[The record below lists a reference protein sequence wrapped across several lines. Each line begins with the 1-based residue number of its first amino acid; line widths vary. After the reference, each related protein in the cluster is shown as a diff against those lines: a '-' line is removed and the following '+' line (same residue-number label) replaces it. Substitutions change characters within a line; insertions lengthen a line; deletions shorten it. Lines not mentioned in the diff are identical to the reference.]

1 MRGLIIGIDAYQYYK
16 PLKGA
21 VADARDIESALRNVG
36 TKDVVTLIDAAAD
49 RAGVIR
55 EMDRLVTRTQ
65 ANDLV
70 LLSIAG
76 HGAQEPERVKGS
88 EPDGME
94 NVFLLPGFQPSPTGS
109 QQRVLGR
116 EFNHFIKQLEFKGAR
131 VVFVADTCHGGGMV
145 RDIDPRAE
153 EMSFRQ
159 VPSYRLT
166 ADLLT
171 PVTTSTETYLTEL
184 DFDRTDFLAA
194 VDRRT
199 KAPEVS
205 IPGVQGLRG
214 ALSYSIAR
222 AIEGNA
228 DADGNGIVT
237 VKELFTNVRQ
247 VVYQLSN
254 QRQNIVT
261 VSSPSRNPDSDVVF
275 QYRGISVV
283 GVAEG
288 RTTVTPPQPQQPQP
302 LPPVVPASP
311 VRPVKIAALDN
322 NRAHFTGV
330 NPRDAS
336 VEVVAPIDNPDIIW
350 DPKSRDVISWGD
362 VVAYQID
369 KTDLASVIERTAAV
383 RELKQMAIK
392 APQVIKIGP
401 NDSLHR
407 NQSMI
412 QVEVSGRGRAR
423 GHSDRHHGRWNHTS
437 PLSRPVR
444 CSDFADARFAFP
456 GPGGSTIRSRPDC
469 GDHVLATHERART
482 SHRPAPP
489 PSGCYAGDQ
498 NDPTLRA
505 ARCADRLSR
514 AVYRSLGPIG
524 ATGNDIVPDATRLF
538 GRAICAFLDLSAG
551 DRAGRRQLAIG
562 PHHRWINDTDT
573 AAVHRKS
580 TAVQGRAVGT
590 RHTTRFAAWAQRR
603 RPRCTRDIAEFGAA
617 ERAAWSS
624 AGRDFSPGWT
634 PLSTPSGHGMP
645 VVANPAELSIE
656 MLPET
661 SIAIGSRVSFRI
673 SAKKPGYLILVDVD
687 STGKL
692 TQIYPSPASLMA
704 GRGKPNANFV
714 KPGKPIQIPSPLE
727 PYAGFEF
734 VASPPPGTAMVVAIL
749 CDQSVQMVDLPDIP
763 GSLAG
768 QTAALA
774 LLSKLAGE
782 LRIPSARY
790 DEGRLQRPT
799 WSLSARFYEIRQTP
813 D

>member
-1 MRGLIIGIDAYQYYK
+1 MRSLLLRYSAHLLAALLLTTGVEAADNPVLQAGAGGEVRGLIIGIDAYQYYK

-116 EFNHFIKQLEFKGAR
+116 EFNHFIKQLESKGAR

-350 DPKSRDVISWGD
+350 DPTSRDVISWGD

-383 RELKQMAIK
+383 RELKQMATK

-412 QVEVSGRGRAR
+412 QVEVSG
-423 GHSDRHHGRWNHTS
+423 
-437 PLSRPVR
+437 V
-444 CSDFADARFAFP
+444 
-456 GPGGSTIRSRPDC
+456 
-469 GDHVLATHERART
+469 
-482 SHRPAPP
+482 
-489 PSGCYAGDQ
+489 
-498 NDPTLRA
+498 
-505 ARCADRLSR
+505 
-514 AVYRSLGPIG
+514 
-524 ATGNDIVPDATRLF
+524 
-538 GRAICAFLDLSAG
+538 
-551 DRAGRRQLAIG
+551 
-562 PHHRWINDTDT
+562 
-573 AAVHRKS
+573 
-580 TAVQGRAVGT
+580 
-590 RHTTRFAAWAQRR
+590 
-603 RPRCTRDIAEFGAA
+603 A
-617 ERAAWSS
+617 ERAVILIDITGDGTIQVLYPVQSDAPISRTPDLRFPVRVGRPFGADQIVVITSS
-624 AGRDFSPGWT
+624 QRMKELEQVIGQLHRRRGAMQVIKMIQRYAPRD
-634 PLSTPSGHGMP
+634 
-645 VVANPAELSIE
+645 AR
-656 MLPET
+656 
-661 SIAIGSRVSFRI
+661 IGSVGLF
-673 SAKKPGYLILVDVD
+673 
-687 STGKL
+687 
-692 TQIYPSPASLMA
+692 
-704 GRGKPNANFV
+704 
-714 KPGKPIQIPSPLE
+714 
-727 PYAGFEF
+727 
-734 VASPPPGTAMVVAIL
+734 TA
-749 CDQSVQMVDLPDIP
+749 P
-763 GSLAG
+763 
-768 QTAALA
+768 
-774 LLSKLAGE
+774 
-782 LRIPSARY
+782 
-790 DEGRLQRPT
+790 
-799 WSLSARFYEIRQTP
+799 
-813 D
+813 

>member
-1 MRGLIIGIDAYQYYK
+1 MATRLKGLVEMRSLLLRYSAHLLAALLLTTGVEAADNPVLQAGAGGEVRGLIIGIDAYQYYK

-261 VSSPSRNPDSDVVF
+261 VSSPSRNPDSDAVF

-322 NRAHFTGV
+322 NRAHFTGM

-350 DPKSRDVISWGD
+350 DPTSRDVISWGD

-383 RELKQMAIK
+383 RELKQMATK

-412 QVEVSGRGRAR
+412 QVEVSG
-423 GHSDRHHGRWNHTS
+423 
-437 PLSRPVR
+437 V
-444 CSDFADARFAFP
+444 
-456 GPGGSTIRSRPDC
+456 
-469 GDHVLATHERART
+469 
-482 SHRPAPP
+482 
-489 PSGCYAGDQ
+489 
-498 NDPTLRA
+498 
-505 ARCADRLSR
+505 
-514 AVYRSLGPIG
+514 
-524 ATGNDIVPDATRLF
+524 
-538 GRAICAFLDLSAG
+538 
-551 DRAGRRQLAIG
+551 
-562 PHHRWINDTDT
+562 
-573 AAVHRKS
+573 
-580 TAVQGRAVGT
+580 
-590 RHTTRFAAWAQRR
+590 
-603 RPRCTRDIAEFGAA
+603 A
-617 ERAAWSS
+617 ERAVILIDITGDGTIQVLYPVQSDAPISRTPDLRFPVRVGRPFGADQIVVITSS
-624 AGRDFSPGWT
+624 QRMKELEQVIGQLHRRRGAMQVIKMIQRYAPRD
-634 PLSTPSGHGMP
+634 
-645 VVANPAELSIE
+645 AR
-656 MLPET
+656 
-661 SIAIGSRVSFRI
+661 IGSVGLF
-673 SAKKPGYLILVDVD
+673 
-687 STGKL
+687 
-692 TQIYPSPASLMA
+692 
-704 GRGKPNANFV
+704 
-714 KPGKPIQIPSPLE
+714 
-727 PYAGFEF
+727 
-734 VASPPPGTAMVVAIL
+734 TA
-749 CDQSVQMVDLPDIP
+749 P
-763 GSLAG
+763 
-768 QTAALA
+768 
-774 LLSKLAGE
+774 
-782 LRIPSARY
+782 
-790 DEGRLQRPT
+790 
-799 WSLSARFYEIRQTP
+799 
-813 D
+813 